1 MFKVKSILPKF
12 AFNPSFSLRPC
23 GAGIKWNTLIIDEL
37 SKEAKQTSPHF
48 DSTRHKITFSNY
60 APQVFFS
67 TIEGPISLSVSS
79 GHEQTSNWE
88 IILPLPEFSEFATF
102 WAAKENEKLE
112 FTENSFGAI
121 SRDFQPHP
129 TEGPS
134 FKTVKRKRA
143 IFALIIHVVDDY
155 DSFGINCRGNL
166 WKFFGSDQNH
176 QNQPLWRLS
185 CICGDHIIITVT
197 SASNTSALFCWEY
210 ASLFCH

>member
-1 MFKVKSILPKF
+1 MKYVDYRLSRGKTNIS
-12 AFNPSFSLRPC
+12 AFRP
-23 GAGIKWNTLIIDEL
+23 T
-37 SKEAKQTSPHF
+37 P
-48 DSTRHKITFSNY
+48 
-60 APQVFFS
+60 APQNYIFKLCSVGIFLCNK
-67 TIEGPISLSVSS
+67 GPISLSVSP

-102 WAAKENEKLE
+102 WAAKENEKWE

-129 TEGPS
+129 TDRPS
-134 FKTVKRKRA
+134 FKTVKTKRA
-143 IFALIIHVVDDY
+143 IFALIIHVVNDY

-185 CICGDHIIITVT
+185 CICGYHIIITVT
-197 SASNTSALFCWEY
+197 SASNTSALFC
-210 ASLFCH
+210 

>member
-1 MFKVKSILPKF
+1 MFKVKSILLPKF
-12 AFNPSFSLRPC
+12 AFNPSFSLRPRR
-23 GAGIKWNTLIIDEL
+23 AGIKWNTLIIDEL
-37 SKEAKQTSPHF
+37 SLERGKTNISAFRP
-48 DSTRHKITFSNY
+48 TRHKITFSNY
-60 APQVFFS
+60 AAQVFFS
-67 TIEGPISLSVSS
+67 TIEGPISLSVSP

-102 WAAKENEKLE
+102 WAAKENEKWE

-129 TEGPS
+129 TDRPS
-134 FKTVKRKRA
+134 FKTVKTKRA
-143 IFALIIHVVDDY
+143 IFALIIHVVNDY

-185 CICGDHIIITVT
+185 CICGYHIIITVT
-197 SASNTSALFCWEY
+197 SASNTSALFC
-210 ASLFCH
+210 